1 MATESEVRSR
11 ALAFLDSV
19 IADDV
24 PDERCT
30 FEDRIT
36 AAETVL
42 RHASTWS
49 DWGRDPAYAEYGSIT
64 VEGDNRQVVGLAQEA
79 VDAALKDVSDA
90 PPAAK
95 NPEPEEEAP
104 PAEPSDKKPP
114 ELADVLAGFHALI
127 ELPDK
132 EKEGTAVGAAIVKS
146 FGVAKVRQIPSEKFG
161 VAIGMIGVAKDLLL
175 AEAQQDTQIEE
186 LIERVLS
193 EQPDE

>member
-1 MATESEVRSR
+1 MATESDARSR
-11 ALAFLDSV
+11 ALQFLNFVVQDANADVSHRINAAQLLLDHTPWDWSV
-19 IADDV
+19 AT
-24 PDERCT
+24 PPGE
-30 FEDRIT
+30 E
-36 AAETVL
+36 AAGPISETPSFKGTEPV
-42 RHASTWS
+42 A
-49 DWGRDPAYAEYGSIT
+49 PA
-64 VEGDNRQVVGLAQEA
+64 
-79 VDAALKDVSDA
+79 SDA
-90 PPAAK
+90 PPAAE

-104 PAEPSDKKPP
+104 AAELSDKKPP
-114 ELADVLAGFHALI
+114 ELGDVLAGFHALI